1 MKYFE
6 YISIASSLAGALLNK
21 WNIPGGDIFLIIGL
35 GALVFL
41 YGLAGSVF
49 NKVQEQRGSIMPL
62 TVFSS
67 LSLAV
72 GVLSL
77 IFSHMAWDGSFV
89 IALIS
94 FIAIPIALIYNLY
107 KLTQKT
113 ENPLH
118 KMIVIRAIIILIA
131 LIVF

>member
-6 YISIASSLAGALLNK
+6 YISVAIALAGAFLNK
-21 WNIPGGDIFLIIGL
+21 WNIPGGDIFVIMGL

-41 YGLAGSVF
+41 YGIAGSVF
-49 NKVQEQRGSIMPL
+49 NKVQESRGSVMPF

-72 GVLSL
+72 GVISL
-77 IFSHMAWDGSFV
+77 LFSHMAWDGSF
-89 IALIS
+89 ILALIS

-107 KLTQKT
+107 KLSQKT

-118 KMIVIRAIIILIA
+118 KMIVIRAILLLIA

>member
-6 YISIASSLAGALLNK
+6 YISIAIALAGALLNK
-21 WNIPGGDIFLIIGL
+21 WNIPGGDIFVIIGL

-49 NKVQEQRGSIMPL
+49 NKVQERRGSIMPFI
-62 TVFSS
+62 VFSS
-67 LSLAV
+67 LSLAI

-77 IFSHMAWDGSFV
+77 LFSHMAWDGNFML
-89 IALIS
+89 ALIS
-94 FIAIPIALIYNLY
+94 FFAIPIALIYNLY
-107 KLTQKT
+107 QLSQKT
-113 ENPLH
+113 GNPLH
-118 KMIVIRAIIILIA
+118 KMVVIRAILILIA